1 MTQQGDMTSQ
11 DPAAVEPGAGEPG
24 PGSGRPGP
32 QPVWPS
38 PYLTEGQS
46 VPDAY
51 PAPAQPG
58 QPRYGTQGGA
68 RPGAVQQPGQ
78 SFSPPGPGPA
88 GRYGQSGYQ
97 PAYQQP
103 ARQPARRP
111 PSYGP
116 FRPAGRLGPGQVA
129 QRDPALAAAW
139 ERLLAMTVDWIL
151 ILAAAFL
158 AVLSPML
165 RIWHQ
170 LESLVNSQAL
180 NETATQ
186 SAVNNVLQSP
196 ATTSILIRF
205 WLIALAIALAYFWA
219 LPAAWGATIGKHI
232 VGLRIVTMADRSPL
246 TIAAAGLRA
255 AAFLAGPAVL
265 LLVPD
270 VGLIG
275 GLLWLADGGALLVD
289 PGRRSLHDRVA
300 RTAVIRKRWL
310 DQQSRQ
316 SPW

>member
-11 DPAAVEPGAGEPG
+11 DPGPVEPG
-24 PGSGRPGP
+24 PGSGRPDTP
-32 QPVWPS
+32 PVWPS
-38 PYLTEGQS
+38 PYLSQGQS

-51 PAPAQPG
+51 PAPARPG
-58 QPRYGTQGGA
+58 QPRYGAAGGA
-68 RPGAVQQPGQ
+68 RPGAVLQPGQ
-78 SFSPPGPGPA
+78 NHSQAGPGPD
-88 GRYGQSGYQ
+88 GGYGQPGYH
-97 PAYQQP
+97 PAYQQ
-103 ARQPARRP
+103 RGVRP
-111 PSYGP
+111 PAYGP
-116 FRPAGRLGPGQVA
+116 FRTARPGNGQVA

-151 ILAAAFL
+151 ILAVAFF

-180 NETATQ
+180 NQTATQ

-205 WLIALAIALAYFWA
+205 WLVALAIALAYFWA

-232 VGLRIVTMADRSPL
+232 VGLRITMADRSPL
-246 TIAAAGLRA
+246 SIAAAGLRA
-255 AAFLAGPAVL
+255 AAFLAGPAIL

-275 GLLWLADGGALLVD
+275 GLLWLADGGAMLAD

-300 RTAVIRKRWL
+300 GTAVVRKRWL